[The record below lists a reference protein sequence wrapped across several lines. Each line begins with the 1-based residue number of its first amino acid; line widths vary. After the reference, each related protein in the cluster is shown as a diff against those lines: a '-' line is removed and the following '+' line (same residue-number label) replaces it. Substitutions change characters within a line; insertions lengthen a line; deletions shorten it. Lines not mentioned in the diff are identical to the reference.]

1 MPLKSFAPGSA
12 RRSPFALSPHRSVIM
27 SGQSLPT
34 LPMWRVDNIE
44 PSPEMLTLCA
54 NGPIH
59 RVRFPSGHEGW
70 WVTGY
75 DEAKAVLSDAA
86 FRPSGMPPAA
96 FTPATVILGSPGWLG
111 SHEGIEHARLRTIVA
126 PAFSS
131 GRLKLLAQQVEA
143 IAAQLFETLAAQPQP
158 ADLRRHLSFPL
169 PAMVISALMGVP
181 YEDHAFFA
189 RLSDEVMTH
198 QHESGPRNAARSAWE
213 ELRSYIRGKIRD
225 KRQDPGDNLL
235 TDLLTA
241 VDQGKASEEEAVGL
255 AAGMLVAGHET
266 TVAQI
271 EFGLLAMFRHP
282 QQRERLGSDPSLVD
296 KAVEEILRMYPPGS
310 GWDGIMRYPRTDVTI
325 AGVHIPAE
333 SKVLVGLP
341 ATSFDPRH
349 FEDPEIFDIGR
360 DRKPHLAF
368 SYGPHYCIGVGL
380 ARVELKVVLGSI
392 FQRFPALRLAVAP
405 EELKLRKE
413 IITGGFEE
421 FPVLW

>member
-1 MPLKSFAPGSA
+1 
-12 RRSPFALSPHRSVIM
+12 M

-225 KRQDPGDNLL
+225 KRQDPGVNLL

-271 EFGLLAMFRHP
+271 EFSLLAMFRHP

>member
-1 MPLKSFAPGSA
+1 
-12 RRSPFALSPHRSVIM
+12 M

>member
-1 MPLKSFAPGSA
+1 
-12 RRSPFALSPHRSVIM
+12 M
-27 SGQSLPT
+27 SEQSLPT
-34 LPMWRVDNIE
+34 LPMWRVDHIE
-44 PSPEMLTLCA
+44 PSPEMLALCA

-75 DEAKAVLSDAA
+75 DEAKAVLSDPA
-86 FRPSGMPPAA
+86 FRPSGMPPEA

-111 SHEGIEHARLRTIVA
+111 SHEGGEHARLRKIVA
-126 PAFSS
+126 PAFS
-131 GRLKLLAQQVEA
+131 RRRVKLIARQVEA
-143 IAAQLFETLAAQPQP
+143 IAAQLFQTLAAQPQP

-169 PAMVISALMGVP
+169 PAMVISALMGVL

-189 RLSDEVMTH
+189 ELSDEVMTH
-198 QHESGPRNAARSAWE
+198 QHESGPRSAARLAWE
-213 ELRSYIRGKIRD
+213 ELRSYIRAKMRD

-235 TDLLTA
+235 TDLLAA
-241 VDQGKASEEEAVGL
+241 VSQGKATEEEAIGL
-255 AAGMLVAGHET
+255 AAGMLVAGHES

-282 QQRERLGSDPSLVD
+282 QQRERLFGDPSLVD
-296 KAVEEILRMYPPGS
+296 EAVEEILRMYPPGA
-310 GWDGIMRYPRTDVTI
+310 GWDGIMRYPRADVTI

-333 SKVLVGLP
+333 SKVLVGLS
-341 ATSFDPRH
+341 ATSFDPRR
-349 FEDPEIFDIGR
+349 FDDPEIFDIGR
-360 DRKPHLAF
+360 AENPHLAF
-368 SYGPHYCIGVGL
+368 SHGPHYCIGGAL
-380 ARVELKVVLGSI
+380 ARLELKVVFGSI

-405 EELKLRKE
+405 EELKLRKD

>member
-1 MPLKSFAPGSA
+1 
-12 RRSPFALSPHRSVIM
+12 M

-143 IAAQLFETLAAQPQP
+143 MAAQLFETLAAQPQP

>member
-1 MPLKSFAPGSA
+1 
-12 RRSPFALSPHRSVIM
+12 M
-27 SGQSLPT
+27 SEQSLPT
-34 LPMWRVDNIE
+34 LPMWRVNHIE
-44 PSPEMLTLCA
+44 PSPEMLALRA

-75 DEAKAVLSDAA
+75 DESKAVLSDPA

-111 SHEGIEHARLRTIVA
+111 SHEGSEHARLRTIVA
-126 PAFSS
+126 PAFSN
-131 GRLKLLAQQVEA
+131 RRVKLLAQQIDA

-158 ADLRRHLSFPL
+158 ADLRHHLSFPL

-181 YEDHAFFA
+181 YENHAFFA
-189 RLSDEVMTH
+189 ELSDEVMTH
-198 QHESGPRNAARSAWE
+198 QHESGPRNAALLAWE
-213 ELRSYIRGKIRD
+213 ELRTYIRGKMRGR
-225 KRQDPGDNLL
+225 RQDPGDNLL
-235 TDLLTA
+235 TDLLAA
-241 VDQGKASEEEAVGL
+241 VDQGKATEEEAIGL
-255 AAGMLVAGHET
+255 AAGILVAGHES

-282 QQRERLGSDPSLVD
+282 NQRKRLVGDPSLVD
-296 KAVEEILRMYPPGS
+296 KAVEEILRMYPPGA

-325 AGVHIPAE
+325 AGVLIPAE

-349 FEDPEIFDIGR
+349 FDDPDIFDIGR
-360 DRKPHLAF
+360 AEKPHLAF
-368 SYGPHYCIGVGL
+368 SYGPHYCIGEAL
-380 ARVELKVVLGSI
+380 ARLELKVVFGSI
-392 FQRFPALRLAVAP
+392 FQRFPRLRLAVAP
-405 EELKLRKE
+405 EELNLRKD

>member
-1 MPLKSFAPGSA
+1 
-12 RRSPFALSPHRSVIM
+12 M

-349 FEDPEIFDIGR
+349 FEDSEIFDIGR

>member
-1 MPLKSFAPGSA
+1 
-12 RRSPFALSPHRSVIM
+12 M

-131 GRLKLLAQQVEA
+131 GRLKLLALQVEA

>member
-1 MPLKSFAPGSA
+1 MPEE
-12 RRSPFALSPHRSVIM
+12 
-27 SGQSLPT
+27 SLPT
-34 LPMWRVDNIE
+34 LPMWRVDHIE
-44 PSPEMLTLCA
+44 PSPEMLALCA
-54 NGPIH
+54 SGPIH
-59 RVRFPSGHEGW
+59 RVRLPSGHEGW

-75 DEAKAVLSDAA
+75 DEAKAILSDAA

-111 SHEGIEHARLRTIVA
+111 SHEGSEHARLRKIVA

-131 GRLKLLAQQVEA
+131 GRLKVLAHSVEKIVARLL
-143 IAAQLFETLAAQPQP
+143 ETVADQPQP

-169 PAMVISALMGVP
+169 PAMVISALMGVL

-189 RLSDEVMTH
+189 ELSDEVMTH
-198 QHESGPRNAARSAWE
+198 QHENGALSAARLAWK
-213 ELRSYIRGKIRD
+213 ELRTYICGRMRD

-241 VDQGKASEEEAVGL
+241 IDQGKATEEEAIGL
-255 AAGMLVAGHET
+255 AAGMLVAGHES

-282 QQRERLGSDPSLVD
+282 QQRERLVGDPSLLD
-296 KAVEEILRMYPPGS
+296 KAVEEILRMYPPGA
-310 GWDGIMRYPRTDVTI
+310 GWDGIMRYPRTEVTI
-325 AGVHIPAE
+325 AGVHIPAD

-349 FEDPEIFDIGR
+349 FDHPEIFDIGR
-360 DRKPHLAF
+360 ADKPHLAF
-368 SYGPHYCIGVGL
+368 SYGPHYCIGRAL
-380 ARVELKVVLGSI
+380 ARLELKVVFGSI
-392 FQRFPALRLAVAP
+392 FQRLPALRLGVAP
-405 EELKLRKE
+405 EKLKLRKE

>member
-1 MPLKSFAPGSA
+1 
-12 RRSPFALSPHRSVIM
+12 M

-44 PSPEMLTLCA
+44 PSPEMLSLCA

-169 PAMVISALMGVP
+169 PAMVISALVGVP

-349 FEDPEIFDIGR
+349 FDDPEIFDIGR

>member
-1 MPLKSFAPGSA
+1 
-12 RRSPFALSPHRSVIM
+12 M
-27 SGQSLPT
+27 SEQPLPT
-34 LPMWRVDNIE
+34 LPMWRVDHIE
-44 PSPEMLTLCA
+44 PSREMLALRA
-54 NGPIH
+54 KGPIH
-59 RVRFPSGHEGW
+59 RVRFPSGDEGW

-75 DEAKAVLSDAA
+75 DEAKAVLSDSA

-96 FTPATVILGSPGWLG
+96 VTPATVILGSPGWLG
-111 SHEGIEHARLRTIVA
+111 SHEGSEHARLRTIVA

-131 GRLKLLAQQVEA
+131 GRVKLLAQQVEA
-143 IAAQLFETLAAQPQP
+143 IAAQLFEELAAQPQP

-189 RLSDEVMTH
+189 RLSDKVMTH
-198 QHESGPRNAARSAWE
+198 QHESGPRSAARLAWE
-213 ELRSYIRGKIRD
+213 ELRAYIRGKMRD

-235 TDLLTA
+235 TDLLAA
-241 VDQGKASEEEAVGL
+241 VDQGKATEEEAIGL

-282 QQRERLGSDPSLVD
+282 QQRERLVGDPSLVD
-296 KAVEEILRMYPPGS
+296 KALEEMLRLYPPGA
-310 GWDGIMRYPRTDVTI
+310 GWDGIMRYPRTAVTI

-349 FEDPEIFDIGR
+349 FDDPEIFDIGR
-360 DRKPHLAF
+360 EEKPHLAF
-368 SYGPHYCIGVGL
+368 SHGPHYCIGMEL
-380 ARVELKVVLGSI
+380 ARLELKVVFGSI
-392 FQRFPALRLAVAP
+392 FQHFPALRLAVAP
-405 EELKLRKE
+405 EELMLRKE
-413 IITGGFEE
+413 IITGGFEA